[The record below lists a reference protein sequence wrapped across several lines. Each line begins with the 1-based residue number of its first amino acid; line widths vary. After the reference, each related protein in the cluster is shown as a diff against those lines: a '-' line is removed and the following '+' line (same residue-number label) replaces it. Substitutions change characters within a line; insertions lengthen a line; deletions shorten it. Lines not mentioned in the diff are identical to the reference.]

1 MDSTVAY
8 QLAPWLQDIAS
19 TGVLFV
25 FIVIALALR
34 AASAAV
40 IKHFGLQNDQIVR
53 TALQQIA
60 AQAASYGKFQ
70 AANPTETQRPTPRPP
85 LNPQLPPPPPP
96 PLDPAVAAAVDY
108 LFKHAT
114 DEIAHFNLKP
124 DDLVRI
130 AEAYLPK
137 VQPEKK

>member
-8 QLAPWLQDIAS
+8 QIAPWLQDIVS
-19 TGVLFV
+19 TGVLCI
-25 FIVIALALR
+25 FILIAVVLR
-34 AASAAV
+34 AASTAA

-60 AQAASYGKFQ
+60 GQAASYGKFQ
-70 AANPTETQRPTPRPP
+70 AAKVA
-85 LNPQLPPPPPP
+85 LPPSSAIVAPPQTASA
-96 PLDPAVAAAVDY
+96 LDPAVAAAVDY
-108 LFKHAT
+108 MLKHAA
-114 DEIAHFNLKP
+114 DEIAHFNLQP